1 MNPSNQLRLAT
12 MIRAIQESI
21 MPAIREDAP
30 LAKEQAG
37 LLMGHL
43 AAMMQ
48 QDGQEHA
55 VVAREWEL
63 LAELA
68 GKLLDA
74 AEGDSALTESAEKA
88 RTALAASDATAL
100 SFAVEAM
107 LANTEAGASFKV
119 ASAKLAMTYAKA
131 HTNLGRA
138 WFMPMGFDGPSA
150 ALPSVSEQLG

>member
-21 MPAIREDAP
+21 MPAIRDDAP
-30 LAKEQAG
+30 LAKEQVG

-55 VVAREWEL
+55 VVAREWQL
-63 LAELA
+63 MSDLAA
-68 GKLLDA
+68 KLLDA
-74 AEGDSALTESAEKA
+74 AAGDAALAESAEAA
-88 RTALAASDATAL
+88 RNALAATDASAL

-107 LANTEAGASFKV
+107 LANTEASESFKT

-150 ALPSVSEQLG
+150 GLPSVKEQLG